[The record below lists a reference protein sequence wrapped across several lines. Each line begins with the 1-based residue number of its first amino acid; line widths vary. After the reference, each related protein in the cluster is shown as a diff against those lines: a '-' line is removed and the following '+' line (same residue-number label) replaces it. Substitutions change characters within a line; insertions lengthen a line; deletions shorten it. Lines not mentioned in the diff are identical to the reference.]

1 METWLQQF
9 FELLPSGANYYFL
22 IGLIA
27 FGESLVAVGLL
38 LPGSTLCVFAG
49 FLALHGK
56 GDILTLVIVAAI
68 GSFLGDFLSYL
79 LGARFG
85 GSLLKTRL
93 LARRLDMVRHAEI
106 FFAEHGGKSVFFGR
120 FFGPIRGFIP
130 FVAGGAGMRPG
141 AFLAYAFISAI
152 LWGLAYPGVG
162 YLAGVS
168 WQNVQRWTGRFS
180 IIIALLLAAT
190 ITFVWLRKRYLNG
203 NKNSD

>member
-1 METWLQQF
+1 METWLQHF
-9 FELLPSGANYYFL
+9 FELLPSGASYYVL

-56 GDILTLVIVAAI
+56 GDISTLIMVAAI
-68 GSFLGDFLSYL
+68 GAFSGDFLSYL
-79 LGARFG
+79 FGARFG
-85 GSLLKTRL
+85 GSLMKSRF
-93 LARRLDMVRHAEI
+93 LAKRIDLVRRAEI

-130 FVAGGAGMRPG
+130 FVAGGASMRPG
-141 AFLAYAFISAI
+141 PFLGYATVSAI
-152 LWGLAYPGVG
+152 LWGLAYPGIG

-190 ITFVWLRKRYLNG
+190 IVFVWLRKRYLNG
-203 NKNSD
+203 KQDNG